1 MRERCICR
9 PRFQSD
15 CGASAKRTFQLS
27 GGFVFARADGT
38 PQDPDYLRKKVL
50 YEALDAA
57 GIKPGYRSHG
67 FHLFRHSAGSIVHS
81 ITRDVKTTQEL
92 LGHSRLSTTADI
104 YTHVE
109 RAVGEEASEA
119 LAKVIVPDQDLALA
133 SERIQ

>member
-1 MRERCICR
+1 M
-9 PRFQSD
+9 
-15 CGASAKRTFQLS
+15 
-27 GGFVFARADGT
+27 DGT
-38 PQDPDYLRKKVL
+38 PQDPDFLRKEIL
-50 YEALDAA
+50 YEALVAA

-104 YTHVE
+104 YTHVKK
-109 RAVGEEASEA
+109 AVGEEASEA
-119 LAKVIVPDQDLALA
+119 LAKAILPDQDFALA